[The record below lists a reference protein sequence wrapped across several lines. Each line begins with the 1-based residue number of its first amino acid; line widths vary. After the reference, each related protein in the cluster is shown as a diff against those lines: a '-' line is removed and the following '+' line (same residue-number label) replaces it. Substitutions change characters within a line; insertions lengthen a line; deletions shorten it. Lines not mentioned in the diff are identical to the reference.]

1 MNSYNVFLGILVF
14 VIILSVSYIGAI
26 VYINISM
33 KNKYSNFKVYV
44 INLKRRLDRLINF
57 EKHCHLG
64 LPYEVVDAVDG
75 KLLDKDKLKR
85 DGVIGNIGYQSIR
98 NTENGILKKY
108 HYELG
113 TLGAVGCSLSH
124 IKIWNIAAKDSD
136 RYVVVFED
144 DAWVIGI
151 TIKDLDARIKTLP
164 SDWQIYMIGQPH
176 TIKEGIKVDKNLYR
190 LTRFCGTHAYVLN
203 KGAASWLLDKGHLF
217 PINQQIDSHLA
228 ELAQDYGLNIYIHTN
243 LPIIMPFGGNSD
255 IQVFSDKASFQRLKL
270 ES

>member
-1 MNSYNVFLGILVF
+1 MNSLYVLLIFF
-14 VIILSVSYIGAI
+14 IISVLSYIAAV
-26 VYINISM
+26 VYINLYKKY
-33 KNKYSNFKVYV
+33 KNSEYKVYV
-44 INLKRRLDRLINF
+44 INLKRRIDRLLNF
-57 EKHCHLG
+57 EKHYHLG
-64 LPYEVVDAVDG
+64 LPFEVVDAVDG
-75 KLLDKDKLKR
+75 KLLDKDQLKR

-124 IKIWNIAAKDSD
+124 IKIWNRAANENDK
-136 RYVVVFED
+136 YAIVFED

-151 TIKDLDARIKTLP
+151 TIKDLEERIKTLP

-176 TIKEGIKVDKNLYR
+176 TIKEGVKVQKNLYR

-203 KGAASWLLDKGHLF
+203 KGAARWLLDNGHLF

-228 ELAQDYGLNIYIHTN
+228 ELSQDYGLNIYIHTN
-243 LPIIMPFGGNSD
+243 MAIVMPFGGNSD
-255 IQVFSDKASFQRLKL
+255 IQVFSDKASFKRLKL